1 MKLQYHLAELL
12 YPHRCPFCDET
23 EPNELCDRCSEKLE
37 WVQEPRCCKCGK
49 PIPDEQQE
57 YCFDCKKRKKSFE
70 EGRSLWVHKPPVSDA
85 LYRFK
90 YKNQRCYGSY
100 FAKSLWERYAEEMQR
115 WKPDVIIPV
124 PVHRK
129 RYRKRGYNQASV
141 IAKQLSRISQ
151 IPLDENVV
159 IRVEDTKPSKELDPA
174 ERTENLRRA
183 FVIDEQIKKYKRVL
197 LLDDIYTTGATID
210 TISRKM
216 HKKGVERVYFLTI
229 SIGQGF

>member
-1 MKLQYHLAELL
+1 MKLL
-12 YPHRCPFCDET
+12 YPHRCPFCNET
-23 EPNELCDRCSEKLE
+23 VEKELCDNCRRKLE
-37 WVQEPRCCKCGK
+37 WIQEPRCRKCGK
-49 PIPDEQQE
+49 PIRDEQAE

-90 YKNQRCYGSY
+90 YKNQRCYGTF
-100 FAKSLWERYAEEMQR
+100 FAQSLWERFGDEIQR
-115 WKPDVIIPV
+115 WDPEVIIPV

-129 RYRKRGYNQASV
+129 RYRKRGYNQASL
-141 IAKQLSRISQ
+141 IAKPLSHISK
-151 IPLDENVV
+151 IPLNEQMI
-159 IRVEDTKPSKELDPA
+159 IRVEDTKPSKELGPA
-174 ERTENLRRA
+174 ERADNLRKA
-183 FVIDEQIKKYKRVL
+183 FVIDEEIRKYKTVL
-197 LLDDIYTTGATID
+197 LLDDIYTTGTTID

>member
-1 MKLQYHLAELL
+1 
-12 YPHRCPFCDET
+12 
-23 EPNELCDRCSEKLE
+23 
-37 WVQEPRCCKCGK
+37 
-49 PIPDEQQE
+49 
-57 YCFDCKKRKKSFE
+57 
-70 EGRSLWVHKPPVSDA
+70 
-85 LYRFK
+85 
-90 YKNQRCYGSY
+90 
-100 FAKSLWERYAEEMQR
+100 MQR

-129 RYRKRGYNQASV
+129 RYRKRGYNQAAV